1 MGQVTE
7 ITGHVVARLSISIA
21 PEDPSSVGEKDMD
34 LFLTLGYIATSGDP
48 VPLAKRW
55 LRIRM
60 RKVDKKNPRNWSYT
74 PHRNYFSTDFQE
86 LEAGQVYTV
95 DVEIWPTNVI
105 AEKGG
110 RVVEVDRPRSQ
121 FPGMNNIHFE
131 PGLENYVTLPLI
143 SEKE

>member
-1 MGQVTE
+1 
-7 ITGHVVARLSISIA
+7 
-21 PEDPSSVGEKDMD
+21 
-34 LFLTLGYIATSGDP
+34 
-48 VPLAKRW
+48 
-55 LRIRM
+55 M

-74 PHRNYFSTDFQE
+74 PHKNYFSTDFQE

-95 DVEIWPTNVI
+95 DVEIWPTKVI

-110 RVVEVDRPRSQ
+110 RVVFEASSGDTRGSGFFQHTSEVDRPKSQ
-121 FPGMNNIHFE
+121 FPGMNNIHFG